1 MGPGGLL
8 AVVNRGRFMA
18 LSTSDGSIIRI
29 GCALLLTASPIAA
42 EAAPPLSTVSRPVL
56 LQSVQAARLAAGYGL
71 VTSIYR
77 SAGHNRAVGGVPNSY
92 HLAGQAID
100 VARRPGVSHFQ
111 VAAALRKAGFDLV
124 ESIDEGDHS
133 HFAFGV
139 PGSTR
144 SPTVAEQ
151 AAAAPVEKPKIKLV
165 RADDHG
171 ELLLDAAPKPM
182 LIAESANGSTVKSSR

>member
-1 MGPGGLL
+1 
-8 AVVNRGRFMA
+8 MA
-18 LSTSDGSIIRI
+18 
-29 GCALLLTASPIAA
+29 ASPIAA
-42 EAAPPLSTVSRPVL
+42 EAAPPLSAASRPAL

-77 SAGHNRAVGGVPNSY
+77 SEAHNRAVGGVPNSY

-139 PGSTR
+139 PGSPR
-144 SPTVAEQ
+144 PIAVAEEGP
-151 AAAAPVEKPKIKLV
+151 AAPVERPKIKLV

-182 LIAESANGSTVKSSR
+182 LIAESGNGSAVKNSR

>member
-1 MGPGGLL
+1 
-8 AVVNRGRFMA
+8 MA

-29 GCALLLTASPIAA
+29 GCALLLVASPVAG
-42 EAAPPLSTVSRPVL
+42 EAAPPLLAASRPAL
-56 LQSVQAARLAAGYGL
+56 LQSVQAARLAASYGA
-71 VTSIYR
+71 VTSINR
-77 SAGHNRAVGGVPNSY
+77 SAAHNRAVGGVPNSY

-111 VAAALRKAGFDLV
+111 VAAVLRKAGFNLI

-139 PGSTR
+139 PGSMSR
-144 SPTVAEQ
+144 GAFAEGGP
-151 AAAAPVEKPKIKLV
+151 AAAVEKPKIKLV

-182 LIAESANGSTVKSSR
+182 LIAESANGSGVKNSR